1 MQMVPSSAS
10 LVECAET
17 IRAIHADTIAT
28 RTMDD
33 TAPSR
38 RERVDPV
45 VIGVGS
51 TSFGPE
57 GTGSFRTMLADAVD
71 AALTDAGINASA
83 IDEVHHANFA
93 GAITDTQNHQAPLV
107 ADLTGVTVP
116 TVRHENACASGGFA
130 MWSAVRAIHSGA
142 ADVVLVT
149 GIEHLSPLSTNE
161 VTTAFAMAADELY
174 EIRNGLTFPGA
185 YALMARS
192 YISEHAPDEYR
203 EALSAI
209 AVKNHD
215 NASVN
220 PLAHFQSPIDLQT
233 ATQAP
238 MVADPLNLYDSC
250 PISDGAAAVVL
261 AAPSSVPSDDGV
273 RIRGVGAASDHLAL
287 QTRESIHAT
296 AATAA
301 AADQAFEDAGLTRDD
316 VDILEVH
323 DCFTIAEVLAL
334 EALGFYAPG
343 EALGAALREETT
355 SSGWLPTNLSGG
367 LKAKGHPVGAT
378 GVSQVAELTKLLRGE
393 HPMAASLESPRVGL
407 AHNAGGTVATAV
419 VHLLEV
425 LDDD

>member
-1 MQMVPSSAS
+1 MDKTVPS
-10 LVECAET
+10 
-17 IRAIHADTIAT
+17 H
-28 RTMDD
+28 
-33 TAPSR
+33 
-38 RERVDPV
+38 RERVDPH

-51 TSFGPE
+51 TPFGPE
-57 GTGSFRTMLADAVD
+57 GSGSFRTMLVDAVD
-71 AALTDAGINASA
+71 AALTDAGIDEAA

-107 ADLTGVTVP
+107 ADLIGGGVP
-116 TVRHENACASGGFA
+116 TIRHENACASGGFA

-149 GIEHLSPLSTNE
+149 GIEHLSPLSTSE

-192 YISEHAPDEYR
+192 YISEHAPDDYR
-203 EALSAI
+203 SALSAI
-209 AVKNHD
+209 AVKNHEH
-215 NASVN
+215 ASVN
-220 PLAHFQSPIDLQT
+220 PLAHFQSTVDLQT
-233 ATQAP
+233 ATEAP
-238 MVADPLNLYDSC
+238 MIADPLNLYDSC

-261 AAPSSVPSDDGV
+261 AAPSVDAAGERV
-273 RIRGVGAASDHLAL
+273 RVRGVGAASDHLAL

-301 AADQAFEDAGLTRDD
+301 AADRAFEDAALTRDD

-343 EALGAALREETT
+343 EALEAALRGETT

-378 GVSQVAELTKLLRGE
+378 GVSQIAELTKLLRGD
-393 HPMAASLESPRVGL
+393 HPMAESLERPRVGL

-425 LDDD
+425 LDHD